1 MNNEKI
7 AKYIQNIFH
16 LENMTADDDSYNR
29 GTLHSDS
36 WGNGITI
43 RWVIRDFGD
52 EKDVNIKYVYSMGS
66 HNIIIDS
73 GMTAKEASKE
83 IVDLIGRVLITQ
95 ADTVDPNTGM
105 NNILSWPYNC
115 NLAYVQYVIEALQY
129 GDNPIEN
136 SKKSIKS
143 SKDIVKITCYGKVEE
158 LPREEALAKYREGV
172 FACDGCER
180 ERYES
185 IVEGLEAGLTSVD
198 DDWKWVRTVYSLG
211 QSKKPIK
218 SDSDWHARHDYQNK
232 EIYREAFASLV
243 KDSDAQDF
251 DNSPYGTVH
260 YPGFYRVLVDGTYE
274 TEFSAETDEEA
285 IQKFKD
291 YFAET
296 REIRNSRNP
305 IKSSFDVLYDY
316 IDKGVFWE
324 DVEDYADQLIQEGEF
339 TLDEYNSE
347 KGKLREYF
355 NNKEKKAKKTA
366 WENEGRENG
375 FLNSSRNQLSLDKIF
390 S

>member
-29 GTLHSDS
+29 GSISSNS
-36 WGNGITI
+36 WGDGITI
-43 RWVIRDFGD
+43 RWTIRDFGD

-66 HNIIIDS
+66 YNINIDS
-73 GMTAKEASKE
+73 GMTAKEVSKE

-115 NLAYVQYVIEALQY
+115 NLAYVEYLIEALQY

-136 SKKSIKS
+136 
-143 SKDIVKITCYGKVEE
+143 
-158 LPREEALAKYREGV
+158 
-172 FACDGCER
+172 
-180 ERYES
+180 
-185 IVEGLEAGLTSVD
+185 
-198 DDWKWVRTVYSLG
+198 
-211 QSKKPIK
+211 SKKPIK

-232 EIYREAFASLV
+232 EIYREAFGSLV

-296 REIRNSRNP
+296 RGIKNS
-305 IKSSFDVLYDY
+305 KAVESEYD
-316 IDKGVFWE
+316 E
-324 DVEDYADQLIQEGEF
+324 SEE
-339 TLDEYNSE
+339 LDNS
-347 KGKLREYF
+347 L
-355 NNKEKKAKKTA
+355 T
-366 WENEGRENG
+366 
-375 FLNSSRNQLSLDKIF
+375 RNQRNLNKFFD
-390 S
+390 